1 MSEDESPG
9 ADEATLR
16 RRDGTVCVGV
26 DGSQASRRAVLWGAV
41 EARLRRAPLLLVHVE
56 LVPTESLGANVREI
70 SGELMLALS
79 AKAAVEL
86 EPDIDVRTEL
96 VTGSSVRTELV
107 QLTQRCT
114 VLAMGIDLTRS
125 RATHGARGPIEDY
138 VAVHADCPVVMV
150 APASF
155 VAPGARTQVTVG
167 WSEGYNARLALA
179 AAAEEAHL
187 RGAVLSVV
195 SVPPVID
202 PRLVGIVP
210 TPDHESALID
220 AVSDLEHRYPGL
232 QIDIAHRTGD
242 VRAALSAMSALSE
255 LFVLGSHHSSKPWSI
270 RTGPVAEALMRDG
283 HCPVMLVGR
292 RAKQRGGQPAAKPVT
307 GAEGPSPSQVW
318 R

>member
-1 MSEDESPG
+1 MNVEKSAGP
-9 ADEATLR
+9 DEAVLR

-26 DGSQASRRAVLWGAV
+26 DGSRASRRAVLWGAV
-41 EARLRRAPLLLVHVE
+41 EARLRHAPLLLVHVE
-56 LVPTESLGANVREI
+56 LVATESLGANARDV
-70 SGELMLALS
+70 SGELLLASS
-79 AKAAVEL
+79 AMAAVDL
-86 EPDIDVRTEL
+86 EPDIEVRTEL
-96 VTGSSVRTELV
+96 VTGSSVRAELV
-107 QLTQRCT
+107 QLTQRCM
-114 VLAMGIDLTRS
+114 VLALGIDLTRS

-167 WSEGYNARLALA
+167 WSEGHNARLALA

-195 SVPPVID
+195 SVPPVSD
-202 PRLVGIVP
+202 PRLDGIVP
-210 TPDHESALID
+210 APDHESALID
-220 AVSDLEHRYPGL
+220 AVGELEDRYPGL
-232 QIDIAHRTGD
+232 PIDITHRTGD
-242 VRAALSAMSALSE
+242 VTAALSAMSALSE

-292 RAKQRGGQPAAKPVT
+292 RARHQAELPTAEPVT
-307 GAEGPSPSQVW
+307 W
-318 R
+318 T

>member
-1 MSEDESPG
+1 M
-9 ADEATLR
+9 
-16 RRDGTVCVGV
+16 
-26 DGSQASRRAVLWGAV
+26 
-41 EARLRRAPLLLVHVE
+41 EARLRQAPLLLVHVD
-56 LVPTESLGANVREI
+56 LVPTESLGANPREI
-70 SGELMLALS
+70 SGELLLALN

-96 VTGSSVRTELV
+96 VAGSSVRAELV
-107 QLTQRCT
+107 QFTQRCT
-114 VLAMGIDLTRS
+114 VLALGIDVTRS

-167 WSEGYNARLALA
+167 WSEGYNARLAMA

-187 RGAVLSVV
+187 RGAVLTVV
-195 SVPPVID
+195 SVPPASD
-202 PRLVGIVP
+202 PRLAGIVP

-220 AVSDLEHRYPGL
+220 VVGEIEHRYPGL
-232 QIDIAHRTGD
+232 RIDIAHRTGD
-242 VRAALSAMSALSE
+242 VATALSAMSTLSE

-292 RAKQRGGQPAAKPVT
+292 RARQRGGRATPEPVAGSET
-307 GAEGPSPSQVW
+307 PSPSQV
-318 R
+318 RR